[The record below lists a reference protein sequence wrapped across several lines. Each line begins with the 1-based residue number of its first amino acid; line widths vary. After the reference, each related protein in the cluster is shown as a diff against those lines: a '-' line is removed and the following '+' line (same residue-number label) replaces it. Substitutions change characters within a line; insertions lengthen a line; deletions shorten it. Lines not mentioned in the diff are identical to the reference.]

1 MDIKKIKQIKIKKRV
16 KNIAHDAFYLLRTT
30 LKRVPHDTHYLL
42 HTTLRRIRLR
52 TWIALGVLFII
63 GPIAILGLIFKP
75 SAKAEWF
82 DENWTY
88 RQPWSFTH
96 NAALTNRRVGFTI
109 SNTNTLVTAGKLQST
124 CNDIRFTDSTGSILK
139 IQLTGSC
146 NAASTTYDVII
157 PNVINGLNVGYVYYG
172 NPNATS
178 VSQDVSSF
186 TSLSPSGG
194 APAFASEAQGPGPIA
209 YWKFDEGVDNTCSN
223 GTNDACDTTS
233 GGNDGAISNGAA
245 WKPEDMC
252 INGKCLFFDGVDD
265 VVTVTQ
271 AARINLSGQLS
282 TGFTISAWVRP
293 NGAGEG
299 SAGEIFNKG
308 TNTYL
313 RVGNLSNGKLDLV
326 ASLDEATNATVT
338 ATGVLN
344 NQQWNYVAMSF
355 TDDGDDEITLWV
367 NGKSVGASTNGVG
380 PIDADANNLLIGGGT
395 SNNFQGFIDEFK
407 IYSQERTSSQILT
420 DYANRG
426 GLNGAASVNSPD
438 VKPLSNGLVGYWKLD
453 EPTAASSFTDYSG
466 NGTTLIGV
474 NHPTFA
480 AGKYGNGADLESGNL
495 NFLIAPD
502 NATLSLTSSLTVAS
516 WIRPESTTAATQFD
530 IAGKWGTAS
539 QSYLLAQYGDELRFY
554 IGSASNY
561 VETTN
566 TNLATATWY
575 QVIATYDASSQIAK
589 IYVNGTEQATT
600 TNGTIPSSIT
610 DNADAFQIG
619 SEGWNYSEVSQS
631 SDDAK
636 EAAGTMTLNGTTLE
650 ADATNEKLGFRFQ
663 NIAIAQAATVQNAY
677 MVAYIDNAAN
687 DEPNHPINAQAADNA
702 GTFTSSANDI
712 TNRTL
717 TSATTTWSS
726 TDLGAPGSFT
736 TPALTSLVQEVVNR
750 AGWAS
755 GNSMV
760 FVIVGSATATRDLVV
775 AAQDH
780 ATDPSPVF
788 VYTTSTTPNYYD
800 GIIDETRVYNRRLN
814 PNEIKSLYNFAPGPV
829 GYWKFDEGSGTTVYD
844 RSGTSAS
851 SKNGTWQGTAPY
863 NALGKYGGAGNF
875 NNTDSYVSFTATR
888 SDFNYARKITA
899 EAWFY
904 DKGSTNSAIF
914 GDIEGTNTPWVISL
928 DSGLIWATI
937 GTTTCNWGN
946 GTPDVAV
953 SANTWHHVA
962 FVYDGDVGQYLYL
975 DGVLRASN
983 IRVCNDLG
991 SQTIL
996 IGAWEDA
1003 TIFFPMNG
1011 YIDDV
1016 RLYNYVRTPGQI
1028 IQDMNGDHPL
1038 GGSPIASQVA
1048 YFKFD
1053 EQNGQTINNSNT
1065 SVSLTAYR
1073 GTTSGSESQDFT
1085 WKTMENCKLNGCGDY
1100 DGIDDVTTVT
1110 NTTAIDINDNLAN
1123 GFTFSTWINPDTVG
1137 EGSGGMV
1144 FSKGA
1149 NTYCQLSGSSPFT
1162 LTCNLDY
1169 VTTDANVS
1177 VSSAIPAGSWSHVAL
1192 TFNSSANTISIWING
1207 KLRGTSNAGTGGLAA
1222 DTSDL
1227 LIGNNS
1233 AGSASFDGRIDE
1245 FKIYSADL
1253 SQAQMAV
1260 DADFG
1265 GAVNYAAGTNEA
1277 SLLSDG
1283 AGNPPV
1289 GYWNFDEN
1297 TDNTCVGGVNDV
1309 CDKSG
1314 NGNDGSWN
1322 GTGNPHWTQGK
1333 IGTAGKFN
1341 GSDDYIQIPDNSILR
1356 PGNGSWTVSLWA
1368 KPADTNQAGVLISKD
1383 QATVPFEQWSM
1394 YICGDTSC
1402 ANPGQKLAAF
1412 FIEDGGI
1419 LKQVIS
1425 TSDVA
1430 DGNWHQYTM
1439 VADKN
1444 FNDIILYMDGKRLSV
1459 TSAGI
1464 GSSWPTVNNTDPLR
1478 IGVANSSSPNQPF
1491 TGPIDDVKVYNYART
1506 QAQVAYDYNRGGPV
1520 GWWKFDECQGT
1531 TANDA
1536 SGNGNNGTLTITGQ
1550 SVGTCTTSSTAWGTG
1565 ANGKFNSSIY
1575 FDGNGDFMTTS
1586 AFSPLATAGQTT
1598 TKVSWGGWFYPTASP
1613 TSITLMEKA
1622 TEFRIT
1628 TDASNNAVCGIYY
1641 SAAFHDA
1648 TSVTAPLT
1656 QNAWNHVL
1664 CTYDGANIL
1673 TYING
1678 VLKNTTANTNN
1689 ITAASSIFYVG
1700 ENSSGAQRFTGQVD
1714 DVRIYNYNL
1723 SASQVKRLYNGDYN
1737 VRFGPSQGSP

>member
-1 MDIKKIKQIKIKKRV
+1 MTIT
-16 KNIAHDAFYLLRTT
+16 ATT
-30 LKRVPHDTHYLL
+30 QD
-42 HTTLRRIRLR
+42 
-52 TWIALGVLFII
+52 WEQDQG
-63 GPIAILGLIFKP
+63 
-75 SAKAEWF
+75 
-82 DENWTY
+82 
-88 RQPWSFTH
+88 
-96 NAALTNRRVGFTI
+96 GF
-109 SNTNTLVTAGKLQST
+109 SNTGESNILFGGFNGSD
-124 CNDIRFTDSTGSILK
+124 NNWNGFRF
-139 IQLTGSC
+139 
-146 NAASTTYDVII
+146 A
-157 PNVINGLNVGYVYYG
+157 
-172 NPNATS
+172 
-178 VSQDVSSF
+178 
-186 TSLSPSGG
+186 
-194 APAFASEAQGPGPIA
+194 
-209 YWKFDEGVDNTCSN
+209 
-223 GTNDACDTTS
+223 
-233 GGNDGAISNGAA
+233 
-245 WKPEDMC
+245 
-252 INGKCLFFDGVDD
+252 
-265 VVTVTQ
+265 
-271 AARINLSGQLS
+271 
-282 TGFTISAWVRP
+282 
-293 NGAGEG
+293 
-299 SAGEIFNKG
+299 
-308 TNTYL
+308 
-313 RVGNLSNGKLDLV
+313 
-326 ASLDEATNATVT
+326 
-338 ATGVLN
+338 
-344 NQQWNYVAMSF
+344 
-355 TDDGDDEITLWV
+355 
-367 NGKSVGASTNGVG
+367 
-380 PIDADANNLLIGGGT
+380 
-395 SNNFQGFIDEFK
+395 
-407 IYSQERTSSQILT
+407 
-420 DYANRG
+420 
-426 GLNGAASVNSPD
+426 
-438 VKPLSNGLVGYWKLD
+438 
-453 EPTAASSFTDYSG
+453 YSG
-466 NGTTLIGV
+466 NI
-474 NHPTFA
+474 PA
-480 AGKYGNGADLESGNL
+480 
-495 NFLIAPD
+495 
-502 NATLSLTSSLTVAS
+502 NATISSATLTLRSQGTWQWNAEDYLRLYVTDSSDA
-516 WIRPESTTAATQFD
+516 PAAAT
-530 IAGKWGTAS
+530 GTDRPS
-539 QSYLLAQYGDELRFY
+539 ISTVSG
-554 IGSASNY
+554 
-561 VETTN
+561 
-566 TNLATATWY
+566 
-575 QVIATYDASSQIAK
+575 
-589 IYVNGTEQATT
+589 GT
-600 TNGTIPSSIT
+600 
-610 DNADAFQIG
+610 
-619 SEGWNYSEVSQS
+619 
-631 SDDAK
+631 
-636 EAAGTMTLNGTTLE
+636 
-650 ADATNEKLGFRFQ
+650 
-663 NIAIAQAATVQNAY
+663 
-677 MVAYIDNAAN
+677 
-687 DEPNHPINAQAADNA
+687 
-702 GTFTSSANDI
+702 
-712 TNRTL
+712 
-717 TSATTTWSS
+717 
-726 TDLGAPGSFT
+726 
-736 TPALTSLVQEVVNR
+736 
-750 AGWAS
+750 
-755 GNSMV
+755 
-760 FVIVGSATATRDLVV
+760 
-775 AAQDH
+775 
-780 ATDPSPVF
+780 
-788 VYTTSTTPNYYD
+788 
-800 GIIDETRVYNRRLN
+800 
-814 PNEIKSLYNFAPGPV
+814 
-829 GYWKFDEGSGTTVYD
+829 TTVYPNSLS
-844 RSGTSAS
+844 SGVRWPAS
-851 SKNGTWQGTAPY
+851 GGLSWPMSGSNTVSVNFSSNIQY
-863 NALGKYGGAGNF
+863 LVNKYGGLTSGNHIVIWYTEPEQ
-875 NNTDSYVSFTATR
+875 NGAN
-888 SDFNYARKITA
+888 
-899 EAWFY
+899 
-904 DKGSTNSAIF
+904 GSSEVAADDYSNSAANSARL
-914 GDIEGTNTPWVISL
+914 DISYTTQGEYSGT
-928 DSGLIWATI
+928 
-937 GTTTCNWGN
+937 
-946 GTPDVAV
+946 
-953 SANTWHHVA
+953 
-962 FVYDGDVGQYLYL
+962 
-975 DGVLRASN
+975 
-983 IRVCNDLG
+983 
-991 SQTIL
+991 
-996 IGAWEDA
+996 
-1003 TIFFPMNG
+1003 
-1011 YIDDV
+1011 IDDV
-1016 RLYNYVRTPGQI
+1016 KIYNYIRNQSQI

-1341 GSDDYIQIPDNSILR
+1341 GSDDYIQIPDNPILR

-1368 KPADTNQAGVLISKD
+1368 KPADTDQAGVLISKD

-1419 LKQVIS
+1419 LRQVIS

-1723 SASQVKRLYNGDYN
+1723 SASQAKKLYNDN
-1737 VRFGPSQGSP
+1737 ASARFGPATGTP